1 MTGRKGILTDEKLS
15 IRSVMDLQI
24 FFIRGKLI
32 RG

>member
-1 MTGRKGILTDEKLS
+1 MTAVEVFLTAEKLS
-15 IRSVMDLQI
+15 IRSVLDLQT

>member
-1 MTGRKGILTDEKLS
+1 MIEDKVFLTAEKLS
-15 IRSVMDLQI
+15 IWSVMDLQT